1 MPALC
6 AEEFVQLRVCI
17 PPPQTEGF
25 SVTDLH
31 KPFRAASPAPQPEP
45 SRRRFIKLAGGGA
58 VLAAIPFAGCSSGYP
73 DVAVKAWQPIGETTD
88 VRRWMLAHALL
99 APNPHNRQPWI
110 ADLRREGE
118 ITLALDGDRLLP
130 QTDPFGRQIVIG
142 CGAFVELAVIAAAEK
157 GFRVSVNSFPAG
169 EPSTSELP
177 GNRVLATLKLT
188 ADSTMPRDA
197 LFAQIRRRHT
207 NKTAYDNQRA
217 IPAEVWQKM
226 QSAAAGTDLLMG
238 AVTDAA
244 QMAQVRKLTRDS
256 YYAEMTTA
264 RTYLETANLMR
275 IGGSEIERHRDGVSI
290 IGTMPQLMSAI
301 GMFNRF
307 EVPKEGSANL
317 KRMMDRWEA
326 FETGSGYLWLAS
338 RGNGRKTQLDSGRAY
353 VRAHLLATAAG
364 VDMHPLSQALQE
376 FAEVK
381 PQYDGL
387 HKLLGF
393 DPATTTVQMFSRV
406 GYGVAPVGGTPRR
419 ELDDIVIEARKRSQE
434 KQMQG
439 HRPDN
444 PELTPVRRG

>member
-1 MPALC
+1 VRKNSFSCSFCISPS
-6 AEEFVQLRVCI
+6 QLKD
-17 PPPQTEGF
+17 F

-31 KPFRAASPAPQPEP
+31 KPYHAASRLPQPEP

-58 VLAAIPFAGCSSGYP
+58 VLAVIPLAGCSSGYP
-73 DVAVKAWQPIGETTD
+73 DAAVKAWRPIGETTD

-118 ITLALDGDRLLP
+118 ITLVCDGDRLLP
-130 QTDPFGRQIVIG
+130 QTDPFGRQILIG
-142 CGAFVELAVIAAAEK
+142 CGAFIELAVIAAAEK
-157 GFRVSVNSFPAG
+157 GYRVRLDAFPAG

-177 GNRVLATLKLT
+177 GNCVVATLKLT
-188 ADSTMPRDA
+188 ADKAMPRDA

-217 IPAEVWQKM
+217 IPAEVWQAM
-226 QSAAAGTDLLMG
+226 QSAVAGTDLLMG
-238 AVTDAA
+238 AVTDPA

-264 RTYLETANLMR
+264 RTYLETAHLMR

-307 EVPKEGSANL
+307 EVPTDGSANL
-317 KRMMDRWEA
+317 KRMMDRWQA
-326 FETGSGYLWLAS
+326 FETGSGYLWLAT
-338 RGNGRKTQLDSGRAY
+338 RGNSRKAQLDSGRAY
-353 VRAHLLATAAG
+353 VRAHLLATAAD
-364 VDMHPLSQALQE
+364 VDMQPLSQGLQE

-393 DPATTTVQMFSRV
+393 DTATTTVQMLARV
-406 GYGVAPVGGTPRR
+406 GYAVTPVQGTPRR
-419 ELDDIVIEARKRSQE
+419 ELDDIVVQTRKRTNKDAPQS
-434 KQMQG
+434 
-439 HRPDN
+439 
-444 PELTPVRRG
+444 